1 MSDRAATY
9 ATWIII
15 LALVSLVCV
24 VGIVLAEVFST
35 RAPGLRQMAGVF
47 IGIIL
52 LAYSFILLFLR
63 KGGFTGV

>member
-1 MSDRAATY
+1 MSDRTATY

-15 LALVSLVCV
+15 LALISLVCV
-24 VGIVLAEVFST
+24 IGIALAELFSN
-35 RAPGLRQMAGVF
+35 RVPGLRQLSGLL